1 VSGPALLHNMSVP
14 PISTIQVRNPGLP
27 GRTFCTTVPCLWK
40 GYDPDRLPPP
50 ETLEAAFAQLGIPD
64 CVGIFTAASPEVEPE
79 ARFGYPL
86 ALALLARRS
95 GHLYLPWRAVYPALV
110 PKESLFLVFP
120 EEGGPS

>member
-1 VSGPALLHNMSVP
+1 MSGPALLHNMSVP
-14 PISTIQVRNPGLP
+14 PVSTIQVRNPGLP

-40 GYDPDRLPPP
+40 GYDPDRPPPP
-50 ETLEAAFAQLGIPD
+50 ETLEAAFAKLGIPD
-64 CVGIFTAASPEVEPE
+64 QVGVFTAASPDVEPE

-120 EEGGPS
+120 EEGGPA